1 MELIENLFVGGNVS
15 DLETIVYSLRREV
28 PVLRLYCIVYFED
41 KNRLERLS
49 SHELFHTR
57 NKNRP
62 AKIAG
67 IAMGRE
73 ETVDLLLFMAEKAQ
87 EVTGVPGSGKSE
99 FVDEIANPRE
109 LML

>member
-1 MELIENLFVGGNVS
+1 MELIENLFVGGNVT
-15 DLETIVYSLRREV
+15 DLETIVYSLRR
-28 PVLRLYCIVYFED
+28 
-41 KNRLERLS
+41 
-49 SHELFHTR
+49 ELFHTR

-87 EVTGVPGSGKSE
+87 EEGRNP
-99 FVDEIANPRE
+99 ANPRE

>member
-15 DLETIVYSLRREV
+15 DLEIIVYSLRREV

-41 KNRLERLS
+41 KNRLELLS

-67 IAMGRE
+67 IAM
-73 ETVDLLLFMAEKAQ
+73 AERKQ
-87 EVTGVPGSGKSE
+87 WIYFFLWRKKRRRRGEILPIQGS
-99 FVDEIANPRE
+99 
-109 LML
+109 